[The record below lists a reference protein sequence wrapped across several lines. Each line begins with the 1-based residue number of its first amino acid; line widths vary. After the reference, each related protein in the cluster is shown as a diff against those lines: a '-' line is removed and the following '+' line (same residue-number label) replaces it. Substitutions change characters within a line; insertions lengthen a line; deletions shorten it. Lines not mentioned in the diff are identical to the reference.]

1 MAGSALLNSVMT
13 ATGSVE
19 KATIWIRDERE
30 LLKKGIVKS
39 GASGYVSSKGVGM
52 LAAAS
57 TLTSYTPSVLDGVTN
72 AIKSAVGIDL
82 TSKKIKRLQKGGY
95 NRSIPVQ
102 FNPTSLR
109 ISGRGGDDDVQI
121 NNYTQ
126 AGRGIGRGAMG
137 FQIELSLN
145 LIFDQVSNT
154 AAFQQ
159 DMLTLSSSRAV
170 SSAANIVNEVAL
182 GRKTQSVQVVV
193 EAFIAAL
200 RSDKTRML
208 CFEWGEMMYEGM
220 LRTVNTE
227 YTMFDINGNP
237 VRASVGLLL
246 YLIESTEDGLRDYS
260 NRYWYQAYYDAFIK
274 GNPAAEKMTRLAKK
288 PVAK

>member
-82 TSKKIKRLQKGGY
+82 TSKKIARLQKGGY

>member
-246 YLIESTEDGLRDYS
+246 CLIESTEDGLRDYS

>member
-1 MAGSALLNSVMT
+1 MAGSAILNSVMT

-30 LLKKGIVKS
+30 LLKKGIKKE
-39 GASGYVSSKGVGM
+39 GAKGYVSSKGLGM
-52 LAAAS
+52 LGAAS
-57 TLTSYTPSVLDGVTN
+57 SLTSYTPSVLDGVTN
-72 AIKSAVGIDL
+72 AIKSAVGLDL
-82 TSKKIKRLQKGGY
+82 TSKKIDRLKKGGY

-109 ISGRGGDDDVQI
+109 LSGHAGDDDVQI
-121 NNYTQ
+121 TNFTQ
-126 AGRGIGRGAMG
+126 DGRGIGRGAMNL
-137 FQIELSLN
+137 QIEMSLN
-145 LIFDQVSNT
+145 LVFDQISNT

-159 DMLTLSSSRAV
+159 DMLTLSSSRAI
-170 SSAANIVNEVAL
+170 SSVANIAGNMIF
-182 GRKTQSVQVVV
+182 GSKTQSVQVIV

-200 RSDKTRML
+200 RSDKTRMV

-227 YTMFDINGNP
+227 YTMFDILGNP
-237 VRASVGLLL
+237 VRANVGLLL
-246 YLIESTEDGLRDYS
+246 YLLESTEDGLKDYS
-260 NRYWYQAYYDAFIK
+260 NRYWYKAYYDAFIK
-274 GNPAAEKMTRLAKK
+274 GNPAAEAMTKLAKK